1 MTIVQRRNIILII
14 VLVSI
19 SLLLILLDSRNRL
32 DRPKGLAGTILAPI
46 AGLLTDF
53 GDQIVGLNDNSAT
66 DVDRELA
73 DLRDRYDALLAE
85 NAQLQEAEQ
94 RVAELEGLLDFQE
107 SQPDLSVLSADVLL
121 RDPQSR
127 EKIIVINR
135 GANDGV
141 RVGMPVV
148 SPNFFVGQ
156 VTEVEPNRA
165 RVLLVV
171 DSGFQTGAR
180 VQGSDRDGIVYGQWQ
195 EGGRVVMRHV
205 PIDTP
210 VRAGE
215 DGDLVVT
222 SGRTEGV
229 PPGLIIGKVLEE
241 RQNTLQNEIELEVV
255 PLVDLDNLQAVS
267 VILGGGSP

>member
-1 MTIVQRRNIILII
+1 MTIAQRRNVIL
-14 VLVSI
+14 VVTLVGI
-19 SLLLILLDSRNRL
+19 SLLFIMLDSRNRL
-32 DRPKGLAGTILAPI
+32 DGPKGLLGMVVSPI

-53 GDQIVGLNDNSAT
+53 GDQVAGWGDGKTT
-66 DVDRELA
+66 DQDRELA
-73 DLRDRYDALLAE
+73 DLQARYDALLKE
-85 NAQLQEAEQ
+85 NAQLQVASE
-94 RVAELEGLLDFQE
+94 RVVELEKQLDFQE
-107 SQPDLSVLSADVLL
+107 SHPELAALSADVLL

-127 EKIIVINR
+127 EKIIIINR
-135 GANDGV
+135 GSNDGV
-141 RVGMPVV
+141 AVGMPVV

-180 VQGSDRDGIVYGQWQ
+180 LQGSDKDGIVYGQWQ

-205 PIDTP
+205 PIDTE
-210 VRAGE
+210 VRTGE
-215 DGDLVVT
+215 NGDLVVT

-229 PPGLIIGKVLEE
+229 PAGLIIGKVLEE
-241 RQNTLQNEIELEVV
+241 RKDALENEIELEVV

-267 VILGGGSP
+267 VILGGGTP